1 MVVNLQQ
8 MHFTPQGAQQPL
20 LGPIDLQLNAG
31 QWFCVLGGNG
41 SGKSTLAQLVAGWHG
56 DLLHG
61 ELTGTAEVLQQPL
74 VNNSLVQVSATR
86 QYIQQSP
93 HLQLSG
99 CTFTVE
105 QEIAFG
111 PENLGLTENEITQRV
126 EHAIAFTF
134 CESLRH
140 RHPATLS
147 GGEAQRV
154 VLASALAMR
163 PQLLLLDE
171 AFSRLTPSATQR
183 LLTQLK
189 HYSMQTNCCVILF
202 ERNLLPAISFCENFL
217 LLSTGN
223 VFSEAGRML
232 VSGSLDT
239 IFSSS
244 IATINMPDAWRV
256 VGELVKLGK
265 WQSAIPQNETQL
277 VNAFK
282 ELYARAQ

>member
-20 LGPIDLQLNAG
+20 LGPIDLQLNTG

-74 VNNSLVQVSATR
+74 VNNSLVQASATR